1 MLKAVEDI
9 SMTKKR
15 LKIEIPA
22 EVIEGEIRSS
32 LEKLKTNTM
41 IPGFRPGKAP
51 LSIIEKRFGKR
62 VEGEVLDKLIPRV
75 YVEALSEA
83 ALTPLTNPV
92 VEEAL
97 DFKRNEPVS
106 MTFTVEVMP
115 KIETLK
121 YELLKVK
128 DIPVTVNDSDVEDV
142 LRKLMEERATY
153 EPSEGPVEMD
163 DLIVFDYSVT
173 GEDVEQK
180 DQVFKVGGGSFP
192 DDFSK
197 RLLGKRRGEEC
208 TIETEFPEDHNVQ
221 RFAGKHLAFQV
232 TLKDIKKKRLHES
245 NEELAKD
252 MGFESPEALKGH
264 IKEET
269 TRAKQTEVKKI
280 QKAEIV
286 RQLVES
292 HEFDPPESL
301 IEQEL
306 NLLVTNAMIQSGTEQ
321 DDMSAENIEV
331 LKNEMRSRA
340 VWNVKVSLL
349 IDAIG
354 QKENVKVTDDEVKN
368 TINSISQTLSTT
380 PENVKKLYISRDGSL
395 DGLKHT
401 IYQDKVLALILTKA
415 VFEKGE

>member
-22 EVIEGEIRSS
+22 EVIEEEIRSS
-32 LEKLKTNTM
+32 LEKLKTNSM

-62 VEGEVLDKLIPRV
+62 VEGEVLDKLIPRM
-75 YVEALSEA
+75 YVEALGEA
-83 ALTPLTNPV
+83 ALTPLTTPV
-92 VEEAL
+92 IEEGL
-97 DFKRNEPVS
+97 NFKRNEPVS

-121 YELLKVK
+121 YEQLKVK
-128 DIPVTVNDSDVEDV
+128 DIPVTVSDSDIEDV
-142 LRKLMEERATY
+142 LRRLREERATY
-153 EPSEGPVEMD
+153 EPSEGPIEKD

-173 GEDVEQK
+173 GEEVEQK

-192 DDFSK
+192 EDFSK
-197 RLLGKRRGEEC
+197 KLLGKRKGEKC
-208 TIETEFPEDHNVQ
+208 TIETEFPEDHKVQ

-232 TLKDIKKKRLHES
+232 ILKDIKKMRLLES
-245 NEELAKD
+245 DEELTKD
-252 MGFESPEALKGH
+252 MGFESVEALRGH
-264 IKEET
+264 IKEEAI
-269 TRAKQTEVKKI
+269 RAKQTEVMKI

-286 RQLVES
+286 RQVVES

-306 NLLVTNAMIQSGTEQ
+306 NLLVTNTMIQRGIQQ
-321 DDMSAENIEV
+321 DDMTAKDTEM
-331 LKNEMRSRA
+331 LKHEMRSRA

-349 IDAIG
+349 IDSIG

-395 DGLKHT
+395 EGLKHT

>member
-22 EVIEGEIRSS
+22 EVVEGEIRSS

-83 ALTPLTNPV
+83 ALTPLSTPV

-121 YELLKVK
+121 YEQLKVK
-128 DIPVTVNDSDVEDV
+128 DIPVTVSDSDIEDI

-153 EPSEGPVEMD
+153 EPSEGPIEMD

-173 GEDVEQK
+173 GEEMEQK

-192 DDFSK
+192 EDFSK

-208 TIETEFPEDHNVQ
+208 TIEMEFPENHKVQ
-221 RFAGKHLAFQV
+221 RFAGKHLVFRV
-232 TLKDIKKKRLHES
+232 TLKDIKKMRLPES
-245 NEELAKD
+245 EEELAKD
-252 MGFESPEALKGH
+252 MGFESPEYLKGH
-264 IKEET
+264 IKAEAI
-269 TRAKQTEVKKI
+269 RAKQTEVRKI
-280 QKAEIV
+280 QKAEIM

-301 IEQEL
+301 VQQEL
-306 NLLVTNAMIQSGTEQ
+306 NSLVVTAMIHRGMQR
-321 DDMSAENIEV
+321 DDMSAEDIEV
-331 LKNEMRSRA
+331 LKNEMRSQA

-349 IDAIG
+349 IDTIG
-354 QKENVKVTDDEVKN
+354 QKENIKVTDDEVKN

-395 DGLKHT
+395 EGLKHS
-401 IYQDKVLALILTKA
+401 IYQDMVLELILTKA

>member
-22 EVIEGEIRSS
+22 EVIEEEIRSS
-32 LEKLKTNTM
+32 LEKLKTNSM

-62 VEGEVLDKLIPRV
+62 VEGEVLDKLIPRM
-75 YVEALSEA
+75 YVEALGEA
-83 ALTPLTNPV
+83 ALTPLTTPV
-92 VEEAL
+92 IEEAL
-97 DFKRNEPVS
+97 NFKRNEPVS

-121 YELLKVK
+121 YEQLKVK
-128 DIPVTVNDSDVEDV
+128 DIPVTVSDSDIEDV
-142 LRKLMEERATY
+142 LRRLREERATY
-153 EPSEGPVEMD
+153 EPSEGPIEKD

-173 GEDVEQK
+173 GEEVEQK

-192 DDFSK
+192 EDFSK
-197 RLLGKRRGEEC
+197 KLLGKRKGEKC
-208 TIETEFPEDHNVQ
+208 TIETEFPEDHKVQ

-232 TLKDIKKKRLHES
+232 ILKDIKKMRLLES
-245 NEELAKD
+245 DEELTKD
-252 MGFESPEALKGH
+252 MGFESVEALRGH
-264 IKEET
+264 IKEEAI
-269 TRAKQTEVKKI
+269 RAKQTEVMKI

-286 RQLVES
+286 RQVVES

-306 NLLVTNAMIQSGTEQ
+306 NLLVTNTMIQRGIQQ
-321 DDMSAENIEV
+321 DDMTAKDTEM
-331 LKNEMRSRA
+331 LKHEMRSRA

-349 IDAIG
+349 IDSIG

-395 DGLKHT
+395 EGLKHT

>member
-22 EVIEGEIRSS
+22 EMIEGEIRSS
-32 LEKLKTNTM
+32 LEKLKTNTV

-83 ALTPLTNPV
+83 ALTPLTPPV

-128 DIPVTVNDSDVEDV
+128 DIPVTVSDSEIEDV
-142 LRKLMEERATY
+142 LGKSREERATY

-173 GEDVEQK
+173 GEEVEQK

-192 DDFSK
+192 EDFSK

-208 TIETEFPEDHNVQ
+208 TIETEFSEDHKVQ
-221 RFAGKHLAFQV
+221 RFAGKHLVFQV
-232 TLKDIKKKRLHES
+232 TLKDIKKMRLPES
-245 NEELAKD
+245 DEELAKD
-252 MGFESPEALKGH
+252 MGFESLEAMKGH
-264 IKEET
+264 IKDGT
-269 TRAKQTEVKKI
+269 IRAKEAEVRKI

-292 HEFDPPESL
+292 HEFDLPESL

-306 NLLVTNAMIQSGTEQ
+306 NSLVTNTMIQRGIQQ
-321 DDMSAENIEV
+321 DDMSAKDIEA

-349 IDAIG
+349 IDTIG
-354 QKENVKVTDDEVKN
+354 QKENVMATDDEVQN
-368 TINSISQTLSTT
+368 TVHSIAQTLSTT
-380 PENVKKLYISRDGSL
+380 PENVMKLYVSRDGSL
-395 DGLKHT
+395 AGIKHT
-401 IYQDKVLALILTKA
+401 IFQDKVLALILTKA